1 MPAVGDTL
9 GGRYR
14 LLRVLGEGGMGQV
27 FEARNENTGRGVANK
42 TLHARAVG
50 DAALE
55 QRFLREAKAGAAV
68 VHPNVVDVL
77 DLDVD
82 AATGLPFIVQEML
95 DGESLDARLD
105 GAPGYR
111 LPLREALQIVVPLM
125 GAMVEAHRRG
135 VVHRDLKP
143 ANVIL
148 ARVAGGGVV
157 PKIIDFG
164 VARVMD
170 ARPDAA
176 LRTQDGASVGT
187 PSYMSPEQAVG
198 VGEVD
203 ARADVWSLG
212 VVLYELL
219 AGCLPYEAPSPNAM
233 IAKILYEEPAP
244 LRVRLPDVPA
254 DLAAIVDGALVRDR
268 DGRWPSMEAFR
279 DAVVASPS
287 WSALGLAGWY
297 ATQGA
302 PTHAAAHREY
312 VVAAPAER
320 SRGARGPSS
329 NVAWSLPAKA
339 SLAPRRRPFGASVGA
354 VALVLVAVS
363 ALVSHRLSAARQ
375 GAVVA
380 PAAMPHIVAAAAP
393 VVAPAIARPA
403 PAPVVTTSVTA
414 MPDEAPA
421 GRHPRR
427 HRARHGAHST
437 HHGPRHHVER
447 RRTR

>member
-27 FEARNENTGRGVANK
+27 FEARNENTGRGVAIK

-187 PSYMSPEQAVG
+187 PS
-198 VGEVD
+198 
-203 ARADVWSLG
+203 
-212 VVLYELL
+212 
-219 AGCLPYEAPSPNAM
+219 
-233 IAKILYEEPAP
+233 
-244 LRVRLPDVPA
+244 
-254 DLAAIVDGALVRDR
+254 
-268 DGRWPSMEAFR
+268 
-279 DAVVASPS
+279 
-287 WSALGLAGWY
+287 
-297 ATQGA
+297 
-302 PTHAAAHREY
+302 
-312 VVAAPAER
+312 
-320 SRGARGPSS
+320 
-329 NVAWSLPAKA
+329 
-339 SLAPRRRPFGASVGA
+339 
-354 VALVLVAVS
+354 
-363 ALVSHRLSAARQ
+363 
-375 GAVVA
+375 
-380 PAAMPHIVAAAAP
+380 
-393 VVAPAIARPA
+393 
-403 PAPVVTTSVTA
+403 
-414 MPDEAPA
+414 
-421 GRHPRR
+421 
-427 HRARHGAHST
+427 
-437 HHGPRHHVER
+437 
-447 RRTR
+447 